1 MAMDWTFE
9 TQFGVVTARQEGEQV
24 HCQAMG
30 PLEGHG
36 LYKAWL
42 RGPGGKALLG
52 TLIPEGGGLRL
63 RRTLSL
69 SQLRARGVWPP
80 TGAEVVRRSS
90 DPQFTVP
97 PGWQWTD
104 CPGRLLGERALSRSL
119 QGVGR
124 ALLRRT
130 GERFYLAFPC
140 RLEEPF
146 PIPPLFCLASVEQL
160 GERPHYVFCFSR
172 RGRPEIM
179 YDLADVG
186 NTTSET

>member
-1 MAMDWTFE
+1 MDWTFE
-9 TQFGVVTARQEGEQV
+9 THFGVVTVRQEGEQV
-24 HCQAMG
+24 LCQAMG
-30 PLEGHG
+30 PTEGHG

-52 TLIPEGGGLRL
+52 TLIPEGGALRL
-63 RRTLSL
+63 RRTLTQA
-69 SQLRARGVWPP
+69 QLRAQGAWPP
-80 TGAEVVRRSS
+80 TGAEVAQISS
-90 DPQFTVP
+90 YLHSAAP

-104 CPGRLLGERALSRSL
+104 CPGRLLGERGLSRSL
-119 QGVGR
+119 QGVDR

-140 RLEEPF
+140 RTEEPF
-146 PIPPLFCLASVEQL
+146 PIPPLFCLATVEQL
-160 GERPHYVFCFSR
+160 GEGPHYVFCFSR
-172 RGRPEIM
+172 RGRPEIV